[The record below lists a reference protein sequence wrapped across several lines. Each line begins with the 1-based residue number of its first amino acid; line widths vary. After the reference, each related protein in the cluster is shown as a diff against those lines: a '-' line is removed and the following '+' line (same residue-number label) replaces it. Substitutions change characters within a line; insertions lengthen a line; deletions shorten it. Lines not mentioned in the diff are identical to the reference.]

1 MGASPIPMVFSKPGE
16 ECKLEV
22 TGGTVQING
31 AAYFAD
37 GSSLIQSGGLIKLNP
52 NSGTATTSIGGVSST
67 AVTFGIGYAAGSTS
81 STISSAANVAK
92 FQLTGGTLQIVDPVL
107 STSTTCYSLAFRA
120 PSSSGH
126 LAFGAGHTVK
136 YGDGVSSLGAGSTN
150 GFYNYYYVSTAYLT
164 VGNMICDLGNTGT
177 NRFLNFT
184 SSIGV
189 LGDLT
194 IESGEMR
201 TGTSTFYVAGNITN
215 NGTLT
220 TNGVLYLGKWTNA
233 TASTSTTSQTI
244 SGSGVFRNLTASP
257 TANYGS
263 LTINNSSAGGVTFAS
278 AQSLNSSSYAG
289 TISGTFTLVNGVV
302 FTGANTFTL
311 GVATGTAGTLT
322 YTAGGFGS
330 GSSFARWYA
339 AAGAGT
345 TISAGSVPAFGA
357 GSFPFVSGN
366 PVAGMSARHFHRATS
381 TFSPGGPFKVTYN
394 DASGTSN
401 LTTSFTESSITY
413 DKQTNCNWVTSVV
426 SPGVLSGTAAVYC
439 IQAEG
444 AFANTTGNVV
454 LARAGANA
462 GTAQAG
468 SAQPMG
474 QRAGLTVA
482 NQTGTYTLALASS
495 QLPKQTVASGKWEDP
510 NTWSG
515 GTVPTCA
522 DAAFVMAGH
531 AVTIDATTTTA
542 NSSSTYVNAGGTLTI
557 SGGIL
562 NVGCSGKYNDSLV
575 VNGTLNISGGTT
587 NINGSLDINNGANFA
602 HSGGDILI
610 DGNNGGSTTNS
621 VRNDKPLFGIG
632 TYTQHA
638 TGTITATGG
647 NIIFLDP
654 HTSAT
659 AATSST
665 ARSYAFYYNST
676 KSVDATSTH
685 TIQFGNGTSTDAG
698 GAATGFAVNTY
709 VGSGRFNFGNL
720 TVNDPSAN
728 PTTSKR
734 TVVSVAYA
742 PNVRGNFTITDG
754 KYDMNALGIILG
766 GNLVVNDSLTASGTL
781 TFANPTGTTSVK
793 DSSAQ
798 SISGTGK
805 MINLNTAATANFS
818 GIVVNNQQGYG
829 GVTFA
834 NNFNQVGAQASN
846 TVSATALT
854 FTLGTATTASG
865 VAFVNGVPG
874 TTAGS
879 LTRTAG
885 GFTNG
890 STYGLEC
897 LINWQHVGLFSVI
910 YSQHF
915 LMF

>member
-1 MGASPIPMVFSKPGE
+1 MKTTLQLFAFVSNKKFSSALTRFCVLIIGFLLWTSIAWAQTTYYSKAVATDFNATASWGTATDGSGTSPASITNADNYIIQNGSLMSLTGNASVRALTINAGKLTLASNTLTISIASQNNTEVNVTSGGI
-16 ECKLEV
+16 LEV
-22 TGGTVQING
+22 SGGTLQING

-444 AFANTTGNVV
+444 AFANTTG
-454 LARAGANA
+454 
-462 GTAQAG
+462 
-468 SAQPMG
+468 
-474 QRAGLTVA
+474 
-482 NQTGTYTLALASS
+482 
-495 QLPKQTVASGKWEDP
+495 SGW
-510 NTWSG
+510 
-515 GTVPTCA
+515 
-522 DAAFVMAGH
+522 
-531 AVTIDATTTTA
+531 
-542 NSSSTYVNAGGTLTI
+542 
-557 SGGIL
+557 
-562 NVGCSGKYNDSLV
+562 
-575 VNGTLNISGGTT
+575 
-587 NINGSLDINNGANFA
+587 
-602 HSGGDILI
+602 
-610 DGNNGGSTTNS
+610 
-621 VRNDKPLFGIG
+621 
-632 TYTQHA
+632 
-638 TGTITATGG
+638 
-647 NIIFLDP
+647 
-654 HTSAT
+654 
-659 AATSST
+659 
-665 ARSYAFYYNST
+665 
-676 KSVDATSTH
+676 
-685 TIQFGNGTSTDAG
+685 
-698 GAATGFAVNTY
+698 
-709 VGSGRFNFGNL
+709 
-720 TVNDPSAN
+720 
-728 PTTSKR
+728 
-734 TVVSVAYA
+734 
-742 PNVRGNFTITDG
+742 
-754 KYDMNALGIILG
+754 
-766 GNLVVNDSLTASGTL
+766 
-781 TFANPTGTTSVK
+781 
-793 DSSAQ
+793 
-798 SISGTGK
+798 
-805 MINLNTAATANFS
+805 
-818 GIVVNNQQGYG
+818 
-829 GVTFA
+829 
-834 NNFNQVGAQASN
+834 
-846 TVSATALT
+846 
-854 FTLGTATTASG
+854 
-865 VAFVNGVPG
+865 
-874 TTAGS
+874 
-879 LTRTAG
+879 
-885 GFTNG
+885 
-890 STYGLEC
+890 
-897 LINWQHVGLFSVI
+897 
-910 YSQHF
+910 
-915 LMF
+915 